1 MNTTVLLVYAIA
13 YLFGSIPF
21 ALIIGKVFYKTDI
34 RTQGSGN
41 LGGTNA
47 GRVLGKAA
55 GVSVAVL
62 DMLKAFFVILIA
74 HQFLPDDPGYV
85 AFAGVFAAI
94 GHCYPIFAQFRGG
107 KAVSTAFGYL
117 LGVSLFLVN
126 PQLVWVLFFLP
137 IAIGLT
143 SLKITKYVSFSAML
157 AVTITVILSFFV
169 QPNLTV
175 SLALVMIDILLIYRH
190 RSNIERLRNGTERK
204 VKWI

>member
-55 GVSVAVL
+55 GVSVAAL

>member
-1 MNTTVLLVYAIA
+1 
-13 YLFGSIPF
+13 
-21 ALIIGKVFYKTDI
+21 
-34 RTQGSGN
+34 
-41 LGGTNA
+41 
-47 GRVLGKAA
+47 
-55 GVSVAVL
+55 
-62 DMLKAFFVILIA
+62 MLKAFFVILIA